1 MIYVYIRRKITK
13 KGQTY
18 NITYSSTGQPNV
30 YFDWDITYD
39 MRSIK
44 VIEND
49 EYYIEY
55 SYNANGVRMNKRI
68 ETPNKVTHI
77 EYTLNG
83 TNIIEEVRT
92 IGNITETLK
101 Y

>member
-13 KGQTY
+13 KGETY
-18 NITYSSTGQPNV
+18 NITYLSTGQPNV

-39 MRSIK
+39 MRGIK

-68 ETPNKVTHI
+68 ET
-77 EYTLNG
+77 
-83 TNIIEEVRT
+83 
-92 IGNITETLK
+92 
-101 Y
+101 